1 MICGKIKPYDMEVS
15 VRGFLF
21 AVLSCV
27 CMFSNAVFALT
38 LTVKDA
44 TETLIGASVYINGDL
59 IGITDID
66 GKYELKDVKTGD
78 KIKVSNLGHKD
89 AEKDVVDGADL
100 TIIMQED
107 AKDLAEVSV
116 TTCGANKEKDK
127 NGNCVCREG
136 FKEILGT
143 GGKASICEC
152 KIENGVGKIED
163 KKCVLHKCNE
173 PRYEE
178 SRGKCV
184 EQKCVIKYGVGKW
197 DDNNQ
202 CIVSKCNDGYVQ
214 PEDKQE
220 CVVSQGPCTAEQLK
234 KIPHAVKGEQLKN
247 VCSATECEE
256 GYKVARGKCVS
267 LAEEA
272 ESQAKID
279 ELQDEADAAHET
291 ENSTANKLL
300 GAAGMGATG
309 IGAMQ
314 MMSGIAE
321 QKADENAEAQMKAY
335 LATFRCNYGG
345 LNHKGGEMNV
355 ELPGAG
361 NLLPLYTE
369 YVNLANDLK
378 VRKAALGLRPGI
390 ESEPI
395 LDAATSGLYDDIGT
409 GITSGTYTSLARA
422 LMDPNGEDAKKWAE
436 QAESAAKKK
445 KTGMITAGVGAAGS
459 LIGNLII
466 NRDKD
471 DSDESDEEIA
481 EKYSFLQTFVEDI
494 KNLPT
499 PEATCPNDADG
510 TYPNCKCKNG
520 YTYSAKWENKCYIA
534 SGQDEAPEGRMSDT
548 SSYDVSV
555 TIPTKNM
562 FVVNDFNMTKEAK
575 KITKNFIKDL
585 KSLDPKKCKIGI
597 AVYTDRFL
605 GTVENKRYAKKY
617 ANIIKEELS
626 DHDGKLSVEYDVAND
641 KDDFSPIVCSCA
653 DFNDQ
658 SHCQSRESRLPAIYP
673 DCRRAVISLDCDFK
687 NNTNLADKLGIIAGQ
702 IE

>member
-1 MICGKIKPYDMEVS
+1 
-15 VRGFLF
+15 
-21 AVLSCV
+21 
-27 CMFSNAVFALT
+27 
-38 LTVKDA
+38 
-44 TETLIGASVYINGDL
+44 
-59 IGITDID
+59 
-66 GKYELKDVKTGD
+66 
-78 KIKVSNLGHKD
+78 
-89 AEKDVVDGADL
+89 
-100 TIIMQED
+100 
-107 AKDLAEVSV
+107 
-116 TTCGANKEKDK
+116 
-127 NGNCVCREG
+127 
-136 FKEILGT
+136 
-143 GGKASICEC
+143 
-152 KIENGVGKIED
+152 
-163 KKCVLHKCNE
+163 
-173 PRYEE
+173 
-178 SRGKCV
+178 
-184 EQKCVIKYGVGKW
+184 
-197 DDNNQ
+197 
-202 CIVSKCNDGYVQ
+202 
-214 PEDKQE
+214 
-220 CVVSQGPCTAEQLK
+220 
-234 KIPHAVKGEQLKN
+234 
-247 VCSATECEE
+247 
-256 GYKVARGKCVS
+256 
-267 LAEEA
+267 
-272 ESQAKID
+272 KID

-436 QAESAAKKK
+436 QAEAAAKKK

-471 DSDESDEEIA
+471 DSDESDESDEEIA

-499 PEATCPNDADG
+499 PEATCPKGASG
-510 TYPNCKCKNG
+510 TYPDCECNANN
-520 YTYSAKWENKCYIA
+520 TSYSAKWENKCYQ
-534 SGQDEAPEGRMSDT
+534 SSEYEDVSEGKMSDT

-562 FVVNDFNMTKEAK
+562 FVVNNSDMTKEAK

-605 GTVENKRYAKKY
+605 GTAENKLYAKKY

-658 SHCQSRESRLPAIYP
+658 YHCQSDENRLPAIYP

-687 NNTNLADKLGIIAGQ
+687 NNTNLADKLGIITGN
-702 IE
+702 I